1 MLGASAFVGGIG
13 PSCLSVG
20 NFAANSKINPPT
32 LPPLGA
38 RTMRVRDGMSRSA
51 RASHGPCPVPDHDA
65 SFLGQGLPH
74 LQPRLR
80 GERRMKGGSTALYS
94 TKTRQSS
101 GLDVLVRLLG
111 AVLNV
116 TRILFVSLFAKL
128 TRIAARAVGKAVP
141 STDSARMQRR
151 ILQRSRK
158 NLGGGGGGGGSSSS
172 LGSGGPRERVGRD
185 PELAYGAAAA
195 ELASAATAAAP
206 TSHFGHSSPPG
217 SLSQSVVEHSD
228 VDQERLKNPTNVA
241 RLSLDRL
248 LETSYGGVKASLQ
261 EAKAMEIVRD
271 CVLELGD
278 KERSTMSTQWL
289 DGLEPVDM
297 LRYMMPPSPS

>member
-1 MLGASAFVGGIG
+1 MLDASAFVGGIG

-20 NFAANSKINPPT
+20 NFAANSKINPPS

-38 RTMRVRDGMSRSA
+38 RTMRVRDEMSRSA
-51 RASHGPCPVPDHDA
+51 HASHGPCPVPDHDA

-80 GERRMKGGSTALYS
+80 GERRMKGGFTALYS

-111 AVLNV
+111 AILNV
-116 TRILFVSLFAKL
+116 TRSLFVSLFAKL
-128 TRIAARAVGKAVP
+128 TRVAARAVGKAVP

-172 LGSGGPRERVGRD
+172 SSSSLGSGGPRTRVGRD
-185 PELAYGAAAA
+185 PELAYGVAAVEAAAA
-195 ELASAATAAAP
+195 AQ
-206 TSHFGHSSPPG
+206 TSHFGHSSSPG
-217 SLSQSVVEHSD
+217 SLSQTAVEHSD
-228 VDQERLKNPTNVA
+228 VDQERLKTPTNIA
-241 RLSLDRL
+241 KLSLDQL

-261 EAKAMEIVRD
+261 EAKAMEMVRD

-289 DGLEPVDM
+289 DGLGPVDM